1 MNIYAHPLPRNH
13 PYLIPLIVGR
23 DSKWNYLY
31 FPTSIWSIFLDTA
44 PRTGYSR
51 AQLKMLDPLT
61 CLSIACS
68 VMQMISFSHE
78 VTSIVKRIKKD
89 GTADPQLREHAD
101 NLSKSSEGLEQYL
114 QSCDLKHLPKNQADL
129 REIASKC
136 LETSKEIQSKM
147 DKIDSSRGVVFR
159 ALKLKWRK
167 GDFEK
172 LEQDMRTYQD
182 TMQTH
187 ILVHLW

>member
-1 MNIYAHPLPRNH
+1 
-13 PYLIPLIVGR
+13 
-23 DSKWNYLY
+23 
-31 FPTSIWSIFLDTA
+31 
-44 PRTGYSR
+44 
-51 AQLKMLDPLT
+51 MLDPLT

>member
-1 MNIYAHPLPRNH
+1 
-13 PYLIPLIVGR
+13 
-23 DSKWNYLY
+23 
-31 FPTSIWSIFLDTA
+31 
-44 PRTGYSR
+44 
-51 AQLKMLDPLT
+51 MLDPLT

-68 VMQMISFSHE
+68 VMQMISFSRE

-147 DKIDSSRGVVFR
+147 DKIDFSRGVVFR
-159 ALKLKWRK
+159 ALKFKWRK

-172 LEQDMRTYQD
+172 LDQDMRKYQE

>member
-1 MNIYAHPLPRNH
+1 LFHVLNRL
-13 PYLIPLIVGR
+13 L
-23 DSKWNYLY
+23 
-31 FPTSIWSIFLDTA
+31 F
-44 PRTGYSR
+44 
-51 AQLKMLDPLT
+51 KMLDPLT

-68 VMQMISFSHE
+68 VMQIISFSHE

-89 GTADPQLREHAD
+89 GTADPELREHAD
-101 NLSKSSEGLEQYL
+101 NLSKSSDGLEQYL
-114 QSCDLKHLPKNQADL
+114 KSCDLKHLPKNQAEL

-136 LETSKEIQSKM
+136 LETSKDIQSKM
-147 DKIDSSRGVVFR
+147 DKIDSSRGGLVLR

-172 LEQDMRTYQD
+172 LEQDMGKHQD

>member
-1 MNIYAHPLPRNH
+1 
-13 PYLIPLIVGR
+13 
-23 DSKWNYLY
+23 
-31 FPTSIWSIFLDTA
+31 
-44 PRTGYSR
+44 
-51 AQLKMLDPLT
+51 MLDPLT

-129 REIASKC
+129 RETASKC

-147 DKIDSSRGVVFR
+147 YKIDSSRGVVFR

-182 TMQTH
+182 TMQTR